1 MAVDCELAFRFRIW
15 GAGRRFWWWG
25 ESRAQ
30 QREAGGSVEEA
41 EKETAWYWKRGR
53 LEIEIYT
60 DARVLE
66 YSGESVSSISLT
78 GLEGCPERAW
88 LGLWECLGVTA
99 YVFINRWLLLHFSYS
114 WRFSPNINFNVRMIW
129 FKAIYALSLWIQIQ
143 VHQRIRENKSQ
154 NHLTPGKKRTRA
166 HKSLT
171 ARLVCQD
178 GWQRHRL
185 PCQKFLVCL
194 LQKHKNQ
201 KSANAWLITLPLSER
216 RAMNCC

>member
-129 FKAIYALSLWIQIQ
+129 FKAIYAYHFEFRFKFTRGSEKTKVKIISLQ
-143 VHQRIRENKSQ
+143 
-154 NHLTPGKKRTRA
+154 GKKGQE
-166 HKSLT
+166 LT
-171 ARLVCQD
+171 KAWQLV
-178 GWQRHRL
+178 
-185 PCQKFLVCL
+185 
-194 LQKHKNQ
+194 
-201 KSANAWLITLPLSER
+201 
-216 RAMNCC
+216 